1 MISYHYATTLPSL
14 SSESGQRHFL
24 GTFQL
29 LISISAVHLHA
40 HTFFIR
46 ERFLDPVIS
55 ALHSSWL
62 MTARPGEDKQHEVIL
77 VVNIHLQPA
86 VSLCLI

>member
-40 HTFFIR
+40 HTFLLGKDF
-46 ERFLDPVIS
+46 
-55 ALHSSWL
+55 
-62 MTARPGEDKQHEVIL
+62 
-77 VVNIHLQPA
+77 
-86 VSLCLI
+86 